1 MVSVLVFRGVGG
13 SFPAFHGHG
22 DAFTLPEGAGSLARS
37 AQAEPQAVRY
47 GDTAY
52 GLLCRLEVILQAVA
66 WMTTAFQD
74 ERAEGERDGIRAV
87 GFATRRAPS
96 SAGERRWYISTRTRR
111 AG

>member
-1 MVSVLVFRGVGG
+1 MVSVLLFRGVGG

-74 ERAEGERDGIRAV
+74 ERAEEGRDGI
-87 GFATRRAPS
+87 
-96 SAGERRWYISTRTRR
+96 
-111 AG
+111 